1 MKSVIKKTLPLSDQ
15 GIRNLRIGICTSIF
29 RDVCV
34 FLPFVI
40 IYRLIQLILQPFT
53 GDAPPTRAELWR
65 LFIIGVAIALLYLFS
80 VWLSDE
86 RNNIFT
92 YREMDRMRRSAAARL
107 IQMPMSF
114 LNSVSRSD
122 LVNHLMADC
131 AACEVAISGL
141 IPSLIAH
148 LTSSIVILVVL
159 AVVNWKLALAAFAVI
174 PVSYMIQA
182 LSLRTQASLT
192 KRQLKAKRCAENTM
206 LEYIAGMPV
215 IKAYHLSGAQFDR
228 LTRDLNAV
236 RHISTKLELTAGIFV
251 SGAEVVLQL
260 GIGIVILAGT
270 WLLNRGE
277 VSLSILLLFWAVIL
291 RFYEP
296 IAASLGELSNLIYMR
311 ESLKRLSDLLSS
323 PVRTTERITPTDYSV
338 EFSNVYFY
346 YCPDLRESAVLHDI
360 SFFVPAGSF
369 TALVGPSGSGKT
381 TVLRLA
387 ANLWSPTDGAVK
399 IGGITITSNIDLSNV
414 VAYVEQDPVLFHDS
428 ILNNILMG
436 NPNATREEAISAARA
451 AQCHFVETRLPNGF
465 DTVIAENGA
474 SLSGGERQRIA
485 IARAILKNAPIL
497 LLDEPTASLD
507 AENEILVQNAISG
520 LLKQGKTV
528 LMIAHRLKTVE
539 NADQILVME
548 NGKITQVGTH
558 AKLIAQDGVY
568 RKLYELQESA
578 QQWNVKEAN

>member
-1 MKSVIKKTLPLSDQ
+1 MKSAIKKLLPLSAQ
-15 GIRNLRIGICTSIF
+15 GIRNLRIGICASIF
-29 RDVCV
+29 RELCA
-34 FLPFVI
+34 FLPFIV
-40 IYRLIQLILQPFT
+40 IYRLIRLILQPLN
-53 GDAPPTRAELWR
+53 GGAMPMQAELWR
-65 LFIIGVAIALLYLFS
+65 LFIIGAAAAFLYLFS

-86 RNNIFT
+86 RNNIST
-92 YREMDRMRRSAAARL
+92 YREMDRMRRNAAERL
-107 IQMPMSF
+107 LRMPMSF
-114 LNSVSRSD
+114 LNSANCSD

-141 IPSLIAH
+141 IPGLLAH
-148 LTSSIVILVVL
+148 LASAVIILAIL
-159 AVVNWKLALAAFAVI
+159 AVANWKLALAAFIVI

-182 LSLRTQASLT
+182 LSLRLQASLT
-192 KRQLKAKRCAENTM
+192 KQQLKAKRCAENTM
-206 LEYIAGMPV
+206 LDYIVGMPV
-215 IKAYHLSGAQFDR
+215 IKAYHLSGAQFER
-228 LTRDLNAV
+228 LSQDLNTV

-260 GIGIVILAGT
+260 GIGIVILTGA
-270 WLLNRGE
+270 WLLNRSE

-311 ESLKRLSDLLSS
+311 ESLKRLSDLFSS

-338 EFSNVYFY
+338 EFSHVNFHY
-346 YCPDLRESAVLHDI
+346 YSNPSESAVLQDI
-360 SFFVPAGSF
+360 SFFTPAGSF

-387 ANLWSPTDGAVK
+387 ANLWSPTSGAVK
-399 IGGITITSNIDLSNV
+399 IGDVTTNSNSDLSNV
-414 VAYVEQDPVLFHDS
+414 IAYVEQDAVLFHNTV
-428 ILNNILMG
+428 LNNILIG
-436 NPNATREEAISAARA
+436 NPNATREEAIQAARA
-451 AQCHFVETRLPNGF
+451 AQCQFVENRLPNGF

-528 LMIAHRLKTVE
+528 LMIAHRLKTIE

-548 NGKITQVGTH
+548 NGKITQMGTH
-558 AKLIAQDGVY
+558 AQLIAQDGVY
-568 RKLYELQESA
+568 RKMHELQESA
-578 QQWNVKEAN
+578 QKWNMKAAN